1 MYRSRQKG
9 FAGGNVMKYEDA
21 KKLNDTLTEMTGVKH
36 YPTIG
41 EAFEAVFKE
50 KGILYENG
58 KFVDKKEEE

>member
-1 MYRSRQKG
+1 
-9 FAGGNVMKYEDA
+9 MKYEDA
-21 KKLNDTLTEMTGVKH
+21 KKLNDALTEMTGVKH

-50 KGILYENG
+50 KGILDENG